1 MPRMES
7 LFRLDDSAVVSEAE
21 RHSAP
26 VFLTELEPRG
36 RAFRSSVAAL
46 FRRTETPR
54 ALGNGEFWP
63 DVFVNRTLPWTS
75 FVQSVVLHGGAIAL
89 VYMVS
94 LAWIRQHALTPRAV
108 FDPTS
113 VTYYSQEEYLR
124 PLDTGQGQVEPQK
137 GQPEFSRQAI
147 LSVPP
152 EPDNRTQTIVVP
164 PDIKLAQDVPLP
176 NVVSWPQ
183 TLQSVP
189 ISATSPAAAL
199 PAFPTSV
206 VAPPPEVNPSSARRT
221 LAALSE
227 NIIAPAPD
235 ATGIANSREI
245 RAPQA
250 AVVEPAPAV
259 DSANT
264 RKYGDINIAHSE
276 VVAPAPALPVSE
288 QRAATGRM
296 AGGLGDGAS
305 GVVPPPPSMSGNG
318 TSSSGSRLIALGVHP
333 VAPTGPVEPPAG
345 NRRGSFA
352 ATPEGKVGA
361 AGTPDIAG
369 RASDRAASLGSGGGR
384 GQGTNGKAG
393 SGIPPGL
400 HVGAAPVPDATSTIA
415 SSGSGGAMN
424 PASSAP
430 DASSLPTSN
439 ATQGKAATPLPDD
452 KVTDVDRQ
460 VFGVRRVYS
469 MTLNMPNLNS
479 AGGSWVIRFSELS
492 ESAEK
497 SALIAPEATHKVDP
511 GYPIELIRQN
521 VHGTV
526 MLRAV
531 IQQDGKVS
539 EVKVLS
545 SPDDRLDPYAQAAFA
560 RWQFRPGLKNG
571 SAVPLEAV
579 VSIPFRIRSSF

>member
-221 LAALSE
+221 
-227 NIIAPAPD
+227 D
-235 ATGIANSREI
+235 F
-245 RAPQA
+245 Q
-250 AVVEPAPAV
+250 
-259 DSANT
+259 D
-264 RKYGDINIAHSE
+264 
-276 VVAPAPALPVSE
+276 
-288 QRAATGRM
+288 
-296 AGGLGDGAS
+296 
-305 GVVPPPPSMSGNG
+305 
-318 TSSSGSRLIALGVHP
+318 SSS
-333 VAPTGPVEPPAG
+333 T
-345 NRRGSFA
+345 
-352 ATPEGKVGA
+352 
-361 AGTPDIAG
+361 
-369 RASDRAASLGSGGGR
+369 
-384 GQGTNGKAG
+384 
-393 SGIPPGL
+393 
-400 HVGAAPVPDATSTIA
+400 
-415 SSGSGGAMN
+415 
-424 PASSAP
+424 
-430 DASSLPTSN
+430 
-439 ATQGKAATPLPDD
+439 
-452 KVTDVDRQ
+452 
-460 VFGVRRVYS
+460 
-469 MTLNMPNLNS
+469 
-479 AGGSWVIRFSELS
+479 
-492 ESAEK
+492 
-497 SALIAPEATHKVDP
+497 
-511 GYPIELIRQN
+511 
-521 VHGTV
+521 
-526 MLRAV
+526 
-531 IQQDGKVS
+531 
-539 EVKVLS
+539 
-545 SPDDRLDPYAQAAFA
+545 
-560 RWQFRPGLKNG
+560 
-571 SAVPLEAV
+571 
-579 VSIPFRIRSSF
+579 